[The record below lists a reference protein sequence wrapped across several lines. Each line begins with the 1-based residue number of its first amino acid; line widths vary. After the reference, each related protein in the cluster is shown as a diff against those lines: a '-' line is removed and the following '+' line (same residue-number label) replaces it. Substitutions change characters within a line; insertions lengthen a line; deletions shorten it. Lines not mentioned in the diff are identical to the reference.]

1 MTLHAYFTDIYLKK
15 PQTYETFF
23 LDWQPLKDFVYLTKK
38 KKSPMQITA
47 FKPSMT
53 KNYINHH
60 TDVHCC

>member
-38 KKSPMQITA
+38 KSHQCKSQHSNQA
-47 FKPSMT
+47 
-53 KNYINHH
+53 
-60 TDVHCC
+60 